1 MATDHANYDPLRNP
15 QVDYERTDL
24 SARGILFFLIGL
36 FVAGFFIELVLWGM
50 FHFMARSQAL
60 FPQPQVN
67 PMLQAQQAQ
76 QPTQPAG
83 GTRSV
88 LQNGP
93 AVNLDAFPE
102 PRLQANDAGEMSRF
116 AESEQA
122 LLNAKQPFADPSGAI
137 HIPISLAMQLIVERG
152 LPVRPNPPPPEVNT
166 QTASGNVKMLNMQ
179 PGPLGPTA
187 GAGNTS
193 KPVGTGSAM
202 RPAGANSA
210 GGQQQQ

>member
-15 QVDYERTDL
+15 QVDYERSDL
-24 SARGILFFLIGL
+24 SARGILLFLIGL

-50 FHFMARSQAL
+50 FHFMARTQAL

-76 QPTQPAG
+76 QPPPAG

-88 LQNGP
+88 MQNTP
-93 AVNLDAFPE
+93 AVNLNVFPE
-102 PRLQANDAGEMSRF
+102 PRLQTNDASEMGRF
-116 AESEQA
+116 IDSEQA
-122 LLNAKQPFADPSGAI
+122 LLNAKQPFADSTGAI

-152 LPVRPNPPPPEVNT
+152 LPVRPNAPPPDVNT
-166 QTASGNVKMLNMQ
+166 QTDAGNVKMLNMQ

-187 GAGNTS
+187 GAGNPN
-193 KPVGTGSAM
+193 K
-202 RPAGANSA
+202 PAGGAAAPNLA
-210 GGQQQQ
+210 GAEQRQP